1 MDIIEIKGKINT
13 AICYARVV
21 EDEAIEQI
29 RRMCDYPM
37 TEGSRIRIMPDVH
50 SGKGCTIGTTM
61 TITDKAV
68 PNVVGVDIGCGMY
81 TVNLGKVDID
91 FVKVDEAAHFIPS
104 GMNVWEGRQERFDL
118 TELACYRELKDTKR
132 LERSLGTLGGGNH
145 FIEIDEAG
153 DGTKYLVIHSG
164 SRNLGKQVAELYQKL
179 AINLDRGYG
188 DYLEKRD
195 EIIRTYKEQG
205 RRSEIQDALKQLH
218 WQVYES
224 ETSMPEDLCYLSGK
238 YLEDY
243 LHDVEICQAF
253 ARRSREK
260 MAEIILERTGMAGR
274 EAFHT
279 IHNYIDKEMQTMTS
293 AYANKMLKSLEED
306 KAFWV
311 NKEATSSTYVAAINE
326 EPVVPEYDY
335 TEVVATITSLDEKIA
350 IIKHALNVTNSN
362 EKVQVGDAEMSIDT
376 ILIKMAQL
384 NKRKSV
390 LDQMRKQLPKAREE
404 QRSYMSRNTVPEYRY
419 INYDLELIKKEYEAV
434 SKTIM
439 EMQMALDKYNQ
450 TVQFEVDI

>member
-145 FIEIDEAG
+145 FIEMEVC
-153 DGTKYLVIHSG
+153 L
-164 SRNLGKQVAELYQKL
+164 L
-179 AINLDRGYG
+179 
-188 DYLEKRD
+188 LEK
-195 EIIRTYKEQG
+195 EIRSGIILHLTEQ
-205 RRSEIQDALKQLH
+205 D
-218 WQVYES
+218 
-224 ETSMPEDLCYLSGK
+224 DLC
-238 YLEDY
+238 
-243 LHDVEICQAF
+243 
-253 ARRSREK
+253 
-260 MAEIILERTGMAGR
+260 
-274 EAFHT
+274 
-279 IHNYIDKEMQTMTS
+279 
-293 AYANKMLKSLEED
+293 
-306 KAFWV
+306 
-311 NKEATSSTYVAAINE
+311 
-326 EPVVPEYDY
+326 PE
-335 TEVVATITSLDEKIA
+335 
-350 IIKHALNVTNSN
+350 
-362 EKVQVGDAEMSIDT
+362 Q
-376 ILIKMAQL
+376 
-384 NKRKSV
+384 R
-390 LDQMRKQLPKAREE
+390 RKQILAW
-404 QRSYMSRNTVPEYRY
+404 MNTER
-419 INYDLELIKKEYEAV
+419 
-434 SKTIM
+434 
-439 EMQMALDKYNQ
+439 Q
-450 TVQFEVDI
+450 